1 MSITPLE
8 MYTMI
13 PKSQEAVN
21 VRHGEQVR
29 ENAQQAGMMQQ
40 AEAKSD
46 ADSMRTVAATE
57 TENPDYRYDAK
68 DGGNGQ
74 YADGRDK
81 NGHKD
86 KKEHSEKEK
95 GIVNMTDHPG
105 GIDFRI

>member
-1 MSITPLE
+1 MAITPIE
-8 MYTMI
+8 MYTMV

-29 ENAQQAGMMQQ
+29 ENAQQAGAMQQ
-40 AEAKSD
+40 HEQQTD

-57 TENPDYRYDAK
+57 TENPEYRYDAK

-74 YADGRDK
+74 YASGHG
-81 NGHKD
+81 NGHKEH
-86 KKEHSEKEK
+86 KEHHEEEKK
-95 GIVNMTDHPG
+95 IKNMSDHPG